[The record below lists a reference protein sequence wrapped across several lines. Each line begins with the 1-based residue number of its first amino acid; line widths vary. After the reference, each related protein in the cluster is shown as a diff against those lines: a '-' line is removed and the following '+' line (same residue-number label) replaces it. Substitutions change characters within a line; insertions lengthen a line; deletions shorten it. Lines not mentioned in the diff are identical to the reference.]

1 MKKTAIFIFTAIILT
16 VFTACGKAAN
26 SPAITPMPTA
36 APVQIQPEEAETT
49 VASAPASTPVQTP
62 TAVPTPTAAQT
73 PTPTAAPAPTPTPS
87 PVPTA
92 APAPTAALVTAPAI
106 KITKSPTGETVDE
119 GGKAIFIARA
129 DHAQSMTWIIVSPD
143 AKTVYEIDKCPSEFS
158 PLKVQG
164 QGTEKITLTEVPYA
178 INGWRIQCYF
188 SGNGG
193 PAYTNEA
200 IITVNKANSQEAK
213 AKSLAEDYK
222 SVVRNYA
229 DYSHWS
235 IGGVENFRY
244 YAEQNYGEH
253 QLTLTRGAINLV
265 CTFDTYPA
273 DGTCYPVRLDWYE
286 NGTADLV
293 DFYTFGSYDSEAWNH
308 FEKRILDITAYY
320 GDGTAG
326 QGMQ

>member
-1 MKKTAIFIFTAIILT
+1 MMKKAAILILTAIILT
-16 VFTACGKAAN
+16 VSTACGKEADYM
-26 SPAITPMPTA
+26 STA
-36 APVQIQPEEAETT
+36 APAQVQFETPEADT
-49 VASAPASTPVQTP
+49 
-62 TAVPTPTAAQT
+62 T
-73 PTPTAAPAPTPTPS
+73 PTPTAAPAPTPT
-87 PVPTA
+87 A
-92 APAPTAALVTAPAI
+92 APAPTPTPTPVPTATPTPSNAPVTAPTI
-106 KITKSPTGETVDE
+106 RITKSPTGETVDE

-129 DHAQSMTWIIVSPD
+129 DNAQSTTWIIVSPD
-143 AKTVYEIDKCPSEFS
+143 TKTVYEIDKCPSEFS
-158 PLKVQG
+158 PLKVEG

-193 PAYTNEA
+193 PAYTTGA
-200 IITVNKANSQEAK
+200 IITVNKVNSQEAK
-213 AKSLAEDYK
+213 AKTLAEDYRGTVQK
-222 SVVRNYA
+222 YA

-235 IGGVENFRY
+235 VGGVENFKY
-244 YAEQNYGEH
+244 YSEQNYGEH
-253 QLTLTRGAINLV
+253 QLTLTRGAINLI

-293 DFYTFGSYDSEAWNH
+293 DYYTFGSFDGESWVY